1 MAGEIKK
8 LKFLHPS
15 EYEHPL
21 DREAL
26 QTLEGT
32 PGLETLTR
40 KLFKHG
46 VERYYRLQYTGSYI
60 KANENHF
67 SEVHDI
73 LVDVC
78 NTLHLKK
85 IPELYIEWDYRVNGR
100 TIGSENPIIILKSG
114 AIDLL
119 TEDELRYVIGHE
131 VGHIKSGHMLYHIM
145 AEVIPIAGDI
155 IGTATLG
162 IGGLISTGLELALLY
177 WNRMSEFTADR
188 AGLLACQNEDA
199 AINAMIKMAGAP
211 KTFFDR
217 IDRDQFIEQAREF
230 KGYDYDNL
238 DKVGKTVLIM
248 GSTHP
253 WTVMR
258 ASEILDWVESGAYS
272 EIIEKHTGS
281 QLEIDLK
288 CHKCG
293 TALTGDEN
301 FCGICGSRLWG
312 R

>member
-1 MAGEIKK
+1 M
-8 LKFLHPS
+8 
-15 EYEHPL
+15 
-21 DREAL
+21 RC
-26 QTLEGT
+26 
-32 PGLETLTR
+32 
-40 KLFKHG
+40 
-46 VERYYRLQYTGSYI
+46 TGSYL

-73 LVDVC
+73 LLDVC

-85 IPELYIEWDYRVNGR
+85 IPELYIEWDYSVNGG
-100 TIGSENPIIILKSG
+100 TIGSENPIIILNSG

-145 AEVIPIAGDI
+145 AEIIPLLGGIL
-155 IGTATLG
+155 GTVTLG
-162 IGGLISTGLELALLY
+162 IGELISTGLKLALLH
-177 WNRMSEFTADR
+177 WHRMSEFTADR

-211 KTFFDR
+211 KRFFDR

-230 KGYDYDNL
+230 KGYDYDGL
-238 DKVGKTVLIM
+238 DKVGKTLLIM
-248 GSTHP
+248 ESTHP

-258 ASEILDWVESGAYS
+258 ASEILDWVESGAYN

-281 QLEIDLK
+281 Q
-288 CHKCG
+288 
-293 TALTGDEN
+293 
-301 FCGICGSRLWG
+301 
-312 R
+312 